1 MKWMWRYDFV
11 FFKDIADSLAS
22 ELEVIVSIPVK
33 GDVADQDVDTINNDN
48 NLKEEIVRT
57 CKMAV
62 IKVEKG
68 SVVLRLV
75 PLTDDACGKLLDQK
89 GQKVAEMLTVLLQH
103 ANLQKE
109 IKGKIG
115 VKILVSGKKTEGIN
129 FIEILG
135 HLTGWAI
142 APRSI
147 WYNLNGPFSQ
157 NRL

>member
-1 MKWMWRYDFV
+1 M
-11 FFKDIADSLAS
+11 FFEDIDGMLAS
-22 ELEVIVSIPVK
+22 QLEATISFPAEE
-33 GDVADQDVDTINNDN
+33 DVVDQAVDIINNDN

-57 CKMAV
+57 CGIAV
-62 IKVEKG
+62 IKAEKG

-89 GQKVAEMLTVLLQH
+89 GQKVAEMLTVLLKH
-103 ANLQKE
+103 SNLQKE

-115 VKILVSGKKTEGIN
+115 VKILLSGKKTEGIN

-147 WYNLNGPFSQ
+147 
-157 NRL
+157 

>member
-1 MKWMWRYDFV
+1 M
-11 FFKDIADSLAS
+11 FFEDIDGMLAS
-22 ELEVIVSIPVK
+22 QLEATISFPAEE
-33 GDVADQDVDTINNDN
+33 DVVDQAVDNINNDN

-57 CKMAV
+57 CNMAV

-89 GQKVAEMLTVLLQH
+89 GQKVAEMLTVLLKH
-103 ANLQKE
+103 SNLQKE

-115 VKILVSGKKTEGIN
+115 VKILLSGKKTEGIN

-147 WYNLNGPFSQ
+147 
-157 NRL
+157 